1 MSAETWIGIG
11 ITGYCAFIFII
22 LGIVQLRSKKPVG
35 FWTGETPPAPEEVTD
50 VRAYN
55 RGHGRMWI
63 GYGLGFLLAWIL
75 GSLTDNAIGICA
87 VFGGFTI
94 GGLLA
99 AVWCHRYLCRKYVR
113 KRTISEDEK
122 R

>member
-1 MSAETWIGIG
+1 MMSAETWIGIG
-11 ITGYCAFIFII
+11 ITGYCALIFIV

-35 FWTGETPPAPEEVTD
+35 FWAGETLPAPEEVTD

-63 GYGLGFLLAWIL
+63 AYGLGLLLAWIL
-75 GSLTDNAIGICA
+75 GSLTDNAIGICT

-99 AVWCHRYLCRKYVR
+99 AVWCHAYLSRK
-113 KRTISEDEK
+113 
-122 R
+122 